1 MPMPNHF
8 KKSTSYHL
16 GCLRLGNISIAV
28 EDGWS
33 VTGYR
38 LDYGP
43 TSTTGF
49 FGGAS
54 TTGGTFFS
62 GLDEGIST
70 EGVLVNFTG
79 SSPTFN
85 DCLGA
90 NTVSYNGAFN
100 SINFEGAE
108 LNSGI
113 VGLAAQYVNKDI
125 IFMEA
130 PLYPMVTSGLTCFYP
145 FTWQYVGY
153 GLSGLTGSTVAN
165 PMVDLT
171 FFQNRGNYVNVGRPA
186 GQGRV
191 RGFNGI
197 AFNGVSTR
205 MTYSGSPNILTNSD
219 FTWFLDHAVN
229 VAGSPGGNQY
239 IWTSISGAQK
249 NFAIKYYCATTVG
262 VSMVVETSA
271 TTYSS
276 TTTGTNF
283 SGFSSNVGTGNQ
295 FSTSFATTKWSVIRK
310 SGSTFNLYWWAPGNS
325 SPYSGLTKM
334 WEVTINDWGYTN
346 SNIPIDMYYNPEL
359 NYYTSGSM
367 YTSVFY
373 NRALSELE
381 MRYSLSGVY
390 WTTRSTS
397 FTITGQTF
405 PT

>member
-8 KKSTSYHL
+8 KKSISYQL
-16 GCLRLGNISIAV
+16 GCLRLGDIAIAV

-49 FGGAS
+49 FGGPS
-54 TTGGTFFS
+54 TTGSTFYAGS
-62 GLDEGIST
+62 GNLGFTQSN

-79 SSPTFN
+79 SAPSFIATTGGLTT
-85 DCLGA
+85 D
-90 NTVSYNGAFN
+90 SYIGAFN
-100 SINFEGAE
+100 SIDFAGA
-108 LNSGI
+108 LTGTGI
-113 VGLAAQYVNKDI
+113 VGLAEQYTNKDVV
-125 IFMEA
+125 FMEA

-145 FTWQYVGY
+145 FTWQYCWGTS
-153 GLSGLTGSTVAN
+153 SGMTDVTFYQNKGS
-165 PMVDLT
+165 
-171 FFQNRGNYVNVGRPA
+171 YVNSDRPA
-186 GQGRV
+186 GQGRA
-191 RGFNGI
+191 RGFNFI
-197 AFNGVSTR
+197 AFNGVSTI
-205 MTYSGSPNILTNSD
+205 MTLSGSSNILTNND
-219 FTWFLDHAVN
+219 FTWFLYGAVN

-249 NFAIKYYCATTVG
+249 NFAIKYFCATTVG

-283 SGFSSNVGTGNQ
+283 SGFSSDVGTNNQ
-295 FSTSFATTKWSVIRK
+295 FPTGYSSAKWSIIRK
-310 SGSTFNLYWWAPGNS
+310 SGSTFNLYWWSFSSS

-346 SNIPIDMYYNPEL
+346 SNIPINMYYNPDL
-359 NYYTSGSM
+359 NYYTSGSIGIA
-367 YTSVFY
+367 TFY

-381 MRYSLSGVY
+381 IRYSLSGCNL
-390 WTTRSTS
+390 TAESTS
-397 FTITGQTF
+397 FTTPGQTF

>member
-8 KKSTSYHL
+8 KKSTSYQL
-16 GCLRLGNISIAV
+16 GCLRLGNVAIAV

-49 FGGAS
+49 FGGPYN
-54 TTGGTFFS
+54 TGDTFYAGS
-62 GLDEGIST
+62 GNLGFTQSN

-79 SSPTFN
+79 SGPSFIATTGGLTT
-85 DCLGA
+85 DSYIGA
-90 NTVSYNGAFN
+90 YN
-100 SINFEGAE
+100 SIDFIGA
-108 LNSGI
+108 LTGTGI
-113 VGLAAQYVNKDI
+113 VGLAQQYTNKDVV
-125 IFMEA
+125 FMEA

-145 FTWQYVGY
+145 FTWQYCWGTS
-153 GLSGLTGSTVAN
+153 SGMTDVTFYQNLGS
-165 PMVDLT
+165 
-171 FFQNRGNYVNVGRPA
+171 YVNSDRPA

-191 RGFNGI
+191 RGFNYI
-197 AFNGVSTR
+197 AFNGVSTI
-205 MTYSGSPNILTNSD
+205 MTLSGSSNILTNND
-219 FTWFLDHAVN
+219 FTWFLNSAVN

-249 NFAIKYYCATTVG
+249 NFAIKYFCATTVG

-283 SGFSSNVGTGNQ
+283 SGFSSNVGSGNQ
-295 FSTSFATTKWSVIRK
+295 FSTSYGTTKWSIIRK
-310 SGSTFNLYWWAPGNS
+310 SGSTFNLYWWAPGSS

-346 SNIPIDMYYNPEL
+346 SNIPINMYYNPQL
-359 NYYTSGSM
+359 NYYTSGSIG
-367 YTSVFY
+367 TATFY
-373 NRALSELE
+373 NRALNELE
-381 MRYSLSGVY
+381 MRYSLSGCY
-390 WTTRSTS
+390 LTTESTS
-397 FTITGQTF
+397 FTFTGQTF